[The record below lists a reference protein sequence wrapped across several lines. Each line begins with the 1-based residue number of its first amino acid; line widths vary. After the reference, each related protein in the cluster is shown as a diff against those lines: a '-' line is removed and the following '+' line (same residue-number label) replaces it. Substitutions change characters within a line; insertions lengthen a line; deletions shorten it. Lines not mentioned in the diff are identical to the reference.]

1 MKYQIR
7 VRHYP
12 NDPGKVKITVDSE
25 TVAMRLKSEWEDR
38 LIDDGYSNAEEL
50 VYIRRIR

>member
-7 VRHYP
+7 VREYP
-12 NDPGKVKITVDSE
+12 NDRGTTKATVDSE
-25 TVAMRLKSEWEDR
+25 SVAERLKSEWEDR
-38 LIDDGYSNAEEL
+38 LVDDGKSNAEEL